1 MDDTTPDS
9 MARAL
14 REQGG
19 RYVVDAQN
27 HPVAVLLTLEEYE
40 HYLDLLDDEAD
51 SQDDDLA
58 TRLTQA
64 AAATG
69 DRRTSLRAYLH
80 RRPSNHADV
89 PS

>member
-1 MDDTTPDS
+1 MNDSTPDS

-27 HPVAVLLTLEEYE
+27 HPVAALLTLEEYE

-51 SQDDDLA
+51 SQDKDLA
-58 TRLTQA
+58 ARLTQA

-69 DRRTSLRAYLH
+69 DRRISCRQRAE
-80 RRPSNHADV
+80 RTGGKAQ
-89 PS
+89 